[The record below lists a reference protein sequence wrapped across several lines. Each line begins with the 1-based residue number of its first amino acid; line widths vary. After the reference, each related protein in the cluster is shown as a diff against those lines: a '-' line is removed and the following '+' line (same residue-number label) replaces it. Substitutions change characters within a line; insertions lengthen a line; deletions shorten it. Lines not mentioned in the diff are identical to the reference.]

1 MNDLRT
7 TSLTLGKAVLRRLA
21 IRHPAWVA
29 ELVDP
34 VHQGSVAYDDE
45 AFVERVYT
53 ELLGRPVDRDGR
65 AFHVKALANGLT
77 RADLVLAIAQSDEY
91 RLRCR
96 HAGLGG
102 SGQGPRF
109 RSPEKYRFISELSLW
124 TFNVSDPVDFDWIE
138 NAILTDG
145 YYEQPG
151 VWNLGVDTDKRVMAE
166 IVASLSAGRVL
177 EIGCA
182 SGAVLEGL
190 YERGLSFEGIDISS
204 MAVARASERVRD
216 HIHQGDVLS
225 IDMGHDFD
233 TVFGLDIFEHL
244 NPNRLSA
251 YIERLRSCLVA
262 SGLLFANIP
271 AFGRDAV
278 FGEVFPYYLRG
289 WDTDA
294 ATGRC
299 FRTLHVDDDGYPL
312 HGHLV
317 WADTR
322 WWVEQFET
330 AGFIRAPSVEA
341 ALHRKYD
348 EYMKTESPAR
358 RSFYVF
364 AAGVLPDE
372 KRIIETIEESPSL
385 VLSGASG

>member
-7 TSLTLGKAVLRRLA
+7 TSLTLGKAVMRRLA
-21 IRHPAWVA
+21 TRHPAWVA

-34 VHQGSVAYDDE
+34 VRPSPSSDDDE
-45 AFVERVYT
+45 AFIERVYI

-65 AFHVKALANGLT
+65 DFHTKALANGLS
-77 RADLVLAIAQSDEY
+77 RADLVLAIAQSEEY

-102 SGQGPRF
+102 SGRGPRF
-109 RSPEKYRFISELSLW
+109 RSPEKFRFIAELSLW
-124 TFNVSDPVDFDWIE
+124 TFNASEPADFDWIE
-138 NAILTDG
+138 NAIITDG

-166 IVASLSAGRVL
+166 IVASLSVERVL

-216 HIHQGDVLS
+216 HIHEGDVLS
-225 IDMGHDFD
+225 VDLGRDFD

-244 NPNRLSA
+244 NPNRLAA
-251 YIERLRSCLVA
+251 YIERLQSCLVPG
-262 SGLLFANIP
+262 GLLFANIP
-271 AFGRDAV
+271 AFGRDPV

-289 WDTDA
+289 WDNDA
-294 ATGRC
+294 EAGRC

-312 HGHLV
+312 HGHLI
-317 WADTR
+317 WADTK
-322 WWVEQFET
+322 WWVEQFEA
-330 AGFIRAPSVEA
+330 AGFVRAPSTEA
-341 ALHRKYD
+341 ALHCKYD
-348 EYMKTESPAR
+348 EYMKAESPAR

-364 AAGVLPDE
+364 AAGHLADE
-372 KRIIETIEESPSL
+372 QRVIDAIEESPSV
-385 VLSGASG
+385 VL

>member
-7 TSLTLGKAVLRRLA
+7 TSLTLGKAIMRRLA
-21 IRHPAWVA
+21 TRHPAWVA
-29 ELVDP
+29 ELVEP
-34 VHQGSVAYDDE
+34 VRSTPASDDNE
-45 AFVERVYT
+45 AFVERVYH

-65 AFHVKALANGLT
+65 AFYVRALADGLS
-77 RADLVLAIAQSDEY
+77 RADLVLGIAQSEEF

-102 SGQGPRF
+102 SGRGPRF
-109 RSPEKYRFISELSLW
+109 RSPERYRYISELSLW
-124 TFNVSDPVDFDWIE
+124 TFNVSDPTDFDWIE
-138 NAILTDG
+138 DAIITDG

-151 VWNLGVDTDKRVMAE
+151 VWNLEVDTDKRVMAE
-166 IVASLSAGRVL
+166 IVASLSTGRVL

-216 HIHQGDVLS
+216 HIHEGDVLS
-225 IDMGHDFD
+225 VDLPHDFD

-244 NPNRLSA
+244 NPNRLA
-251 YIERLRSCLVA
+251 DYLERLRSCLVTG
-262 SGLLFANIP
+262 GLLFANIP

-289 WDTDA
+289 WDGDA
-294 ATGRC
+294 AAGRC

-312 HGHLV
+312 HGHLI

-322 WWVEQFET
+322 WWVERFEA
-330 AGFIRAPSVEA
+330 AGFVRAPSVEQ

-348 EYMKTESPAR
+348 EYLKAESPAR

-364 AAGVLPDE
+364 AAG
-372 KRIIETIEESPSL
+372 SL
-385 VLSGASG
+385 VDEQRVIEVVEASSSRVLSLPVG